1 MKLKA
6 SELAQLSLAEL
17 QRRLDEAKE
26 EYFNLRFQRA
36 SGQLEDTNRL
46 RITRRNIARILT
58 VMRQKQLEAEHAE
71 SEA

>member
-17 QRRLDEAKE
+17 QRRLDEAKQ

-58 VMRQKQLEAEHAE
+58 VMRQKQREAEHAE

>member
-17 QRRLDEAKE
+17 QRRLDEAKQ

-36 SGQLEDTNRL
+36 TGQLEDTNRL
-46 RITRRNIARILT
+46 RIARRNIARILT
-58 VMRQKQLEAEHAE
+58 VMRQKQLEAEHAK

>member
-17 QRRLDEAKE
+17 QRRLDEAKQ

-36 SGQLEDTNRL
+36 TGQLEDTNRL

-58 VMRQKQLEAEHAE
+58 VMRQKQLEAEHAK